1 MDTIALGQSIRD
13 GQMVVSAGEVFEMGF
28 FSPGK
33 LRSRYMGIWYKR
45 DTTDRSVVWVANRDT
60 PISDSSGVLSINGE
74 GILVLM
80 MNSSND
86 IVCDNNNP
94 DNFLW
99 QSFDY
104 PCNTLLPGMKIGRNF
119 VTGLDSFLSSWKSAD
134 DPSLGDFTLRIDP
147 EVFPQMV
154 LKNGNS
160 TQIRLGSWNG
170 LHFTGLPQ
178 LKPNPD
184 NTLVFVLNEK
194 EVYHKY
200 EIWNSS
206 LLVRLVLDRF
216 GIVERLT
223 WRYRTS
229 SWAQINAVVLD
240 GCDNYALCG
249 SNAGC
254 NISNTLQC
262 ECLTGFV
269 PKSLGEWNQLDWS
282 GGCVRRMPL
291 HCKNGDGFLKY
302 KAVKLPDTSYV
313 WFNKSISLIECK
325 KLCSNNCSCIAY
337 ASLDVREGGSGCL
350 LWFRDLIDIRELAE
364 GGQDL
369 YIRLAVSELDNI
381 EARRHPSKK
390 KQVIIIVTCIISAIF
405 GVFLFGWIVYMWK
418 KKLRSQ
424 ECTLIASYK
433 WDDNKEGSREDDMEL
448 PIYDLNTVADAT
460 DNFSDKNKLGEG
472 GFGPVY
478 KGTLIEGQEI
488 AVKRLSKCSGQGM
501 EEFKNEVVLIAKL
514 QHRNLVKLLGC
525 CIEKDERMLI
535 YEYMPNQSLD
545 YFIFAVVSA
554 EKVVSL
560 SSIFCYAWL
569 GFRCFPFQC
578 WAVSAVPAPGSVFV
592 FGLASFPGTTFSRS
606 LG

>member
-1 MDTIALGQSIRD
+1 
-13 GQMVVSAGEVFEMGF
+13 
-28 FSPGK
+28 
-33 LRSRYMGIWYKR
+33 
-45 DTTDRSVVWVANRDT
+45 
-60 PISDSSGVLSINGE
+60 
-74 GILVLM
+74 
-80 MNSSND
+80 
-86 IVCDNNNP
+86 
-94 DNFLW
+94 
-99 QSFDY
+99 
-104 PCNTLLPGMKIGRNF
+104 
-119 VTGLDSFLSSWKSAD
+119 
-134 DPSLGDFTLRIDP
+134 
-147 EVFPQMV
+147 MV
-154 LKNGNS
+154 LRKGNS

-178 LKPNPD
+178 LKPDPD

-200 EIWNSS
+200 VIRNSS
-206 LLVRLVLDRF
+206 LLVRLVLDPF
-216 GIVERLT
+216 GIVERFT

-262 ECLTGFV
+262 KCLTGFV
-269 PKSLGEWNQLDWS
+269 PKSLGEWIQLDWS
-282 GGCVRRMPL
+282 GGCVRRTPL
-291 HCKNGDGFLKY
+291 HCQTGDGFLKY
-302 KAVKLPDTSYV
+302 EAVKLPDTSYV

-337 ASLDVREGGSGCL
+337 ASLDVQEGGSGCL

-364 GGQDL
+364 GGQDIF
-369 YIRLAVSELDNI
+369 IRLAVSELDNI
-381 EARRHPSKK
+381 EAKRHPSKK

-405 GVFLFGWIVYMWK
+405 GVLVFGWIVYMWK

-478 KGTLIEGQEI
+478 KVT
-488 AVKRLSKCSGQGM
+488 
-501 EEFKNEVVLIAKL
+501 
-514 QHRNLVKLLGC
+514 
-525 CIEKDERMLI
+525 
-535 YEYMPNQSLD
+535 
-545 YFIFAVVSA
+545 
-554 EKVVSL
+554 
-560 SSIFCYAWL
+560 
-569 GFRCFPFQC
+569 
-578 WAVSAVPAPGSVFV
+578 
-592 FGLASFPGTTFSRS
+592 
-606 LG
+606 

>member
-86 IVCDNNNP
+86 IVWSSSKASRAPKNP

-134 DPSLGDFTLRIDP
+134 DPSQGDFTLRIDP
-147 EVFPQMV
+147 E
-154 LKNGNS
+154 GASS
-160 TQIRLGSWNG
+160 T
-170 LHFTGLPQ
+170 
-178 LKPNPD
+178 KPNPD

-302 KAVKLPDTSYV
+302 KAVKLPDTSNV

-545 YFIFAVVSA
+545 YFIFGLIIFS
-554 EKVVSL
+554 KL
-560 SSIFCYAWL
+560 TLFYSIKH
-569 GFRCFPFQC
+569 
-578 WAVSAVPAPGSVFV
+578 
-592 FGLASFPGTTFSRS
+592 
-606 LG
+606 